1 MNEQTS
7 CWHFLFSKIP
17 SRSGSWLLRGA
28 DRPCCDFLVP
38 FNSRRRNISRS
49 HTLLALN
56 IFFCLSAP
64 NFCPSPSF
72 SQHLHILSTSPIL
85 RYSSLHITH
94 FLVNCL
100 SILLCSLYLLL
111 TSYRACSPSPP
122 ASKDSP
128 YDQLNL
134 LHFTATAYM
143 CLTAIHLQQA

>member
-7 CWHFLFSKIP
+7 CWHFLFSKIL

-56 IFFCLSAP
+56 FFFFVYLLQTSVPLHRSP
-64 NFCPSPSF
+64 N
-72 SQHLHILSTSPIL
+72 ISTSSQL
-85 RYSSLHITH
+85 LQTFSSLHITH
-94 FLVNCL
+94 FLINCL